1 MNTENQLFNLS
12 MICQRNL
19 ENDKFSNYVY
29 FAVSRHIRTGRATRD
44 FEKRFNSLQ
53 PDQLENLMNYC
64 LDAGLSDDEIMK
76 RCKTFLSKSIDKR
89 INT

>member
-19 ENDKFSNYVY
+19 ENNKFSNYVY

-44 FEKRFNSLQ
+44 FEKRFNRLQ
-53 PDQLENLMNYC
+53 PDQLENLMNYS
-64 LDAGLSDDEIMK
+64 LGAGLSDDEIIK
-76 RCKTFLSKSIDKR
+76 RVKNFLSKILDV
-89 INT
+89 